1 MLGTFGA
8 TVSYSVYVR
17 GFRRYRSSRVGKC
30 IEICQ
35 LSLVRE
41 PAESKPASR
50 VNALSISGSAIL
62 AGGSLQQVPVTLL
75 WPPTAPTCRGGNVR
89 SFLPSADCHRQ
100 QICRHRQEVL
110 DDPHEIVQASSMRSA
125 NLRDVV
131 VNTDRRRLGLISRV
145 WIPMANGL
153 KKKPVASV
161 SIEPKDRLLVSQEE
175 AAQLLSISKRSV
187 EYLVAAQRLSIR
199 RIGTRALIP
208 IEDVRRFARADHPE
222 RLAS

>member
-1 MLGTFGA
+1 
-8 TVSYSVYVR
+8 
-17 GFRRYRSSRVGKC
+17 
-30 IEICQ
+30 
-35 LSLVRE
+35 
-41 PAESKPASR
+41 
-50 VNALSISGSAIL
+50 
-62 AGGSLQQVPVTLL
+62 
-75 WPPTAPTCRGGNVR
+75 
-89 SFLPSADCHRQ
+89 
-100 QICRHRQEVL
+100 
-110 DDPHEIVQASSMRSA
+110 
-125 NLRDVV
+125 
-131 VNTDRRRLGLISRV
+131 
-145 WIPMANGL
+145 MANGL